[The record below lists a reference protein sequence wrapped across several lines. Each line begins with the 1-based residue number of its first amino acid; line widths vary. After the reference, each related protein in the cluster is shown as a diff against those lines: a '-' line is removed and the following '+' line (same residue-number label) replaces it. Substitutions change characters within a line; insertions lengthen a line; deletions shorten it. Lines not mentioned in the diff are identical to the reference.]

1 MAIPGAAHHRLRSA
15 YDVVVVGA
23 GLQGVALAYEL
34 SELGISDVAVLDAAY
49 PGSGA
54 SGRNGEMIRSAFSS
68 REWTR
73 LFDLSLQKWHGLSAE
88 LDFNVLFT
96 RAGYLI
102 LASTPGQL
110 SRLRADAK
118 AQAELGVRTQ
128 LLDAAEVRE
137 VAPCLSPVTAAGGL
151 LQPDGGFAHHDAVLW
166 GYARAAA
173 RNGVEIHPYTTV
185 TGISSTGGRVRGVL
199 TDRGE
204 ISTAVVVDAAG
215 AFARDVAALAG
226 VDLPTQRYRLE
237 IMVTDSLQP
246 FLRPAVA
253 SLELMGY
260 CHQTS
265 RGEFVG
271 GTEYRAANPADDL
284 NVTVEALRDMATK
297 FVRLIP
303 RLAGARVVR
312 HWAGLVDQPTDL
324 SPVVGPVP
332 ELEGFYLDCGWMYG
346 FMGAPG
352 AAYLLARTIAED
364 AVDPIIEP
372 FGVDRLRTGRLIQE
386 GALVVPLAE
395 ART

>member
-1 MAIPGAAHHRLRSA
+1 MAIPGAAHRRLRSA
-15 YDVVVVGA
+15 YDAVVVGA

-34 SELGISDVAVLDAAY
+34 SELGISNVAVLDAAY

-137 VAPCLSPVTAAGGL
+137 VAPCLSPETAAGGL

-226 VDLPTQRYRLE
+226 VDLPTRRYRLE

-271 GTEYRAANPADDL
+271 GTEYRAENPADDL

-312 HWAGLVDQPTDL
+312 HWAGLVDQPADL

-364 AVDPIIEP
+364 VVDPIIEP

-386 GALVVPLAE
+386 GALVVPLEE
-395 ART
+395 A